1 MEKKGNGED
10 EKESL
15 IKEFEH
21 IHNKAIFDTFNEALN
36 LYRPYYSLGGPPYQ
50 WSISEKNIIFYV
62 AEKDNVE
69 KIFKKAKQKVI
80 EW

>member
-1 MEKKGNGED
+1 MLSEELFIEFEQNIIGNGED

-36 LYRPYYSLGGPPYQ
+36 LYRPYYSLGGPPY
-50 WSISEKNIIFYV
+50 
-62 AEKDNVE
+62 
-69 KIFKKAKQKVI
+69 
-80 EW
+80 